1 MRCRAF
7 FHFSI
12 RRQGMKSAQ
21 PACCHPQKDDSGP
34 DETNMPPPRLQ
45 ASGAATYVQKLLHP
59 TLEAAA
65 AAYWFHLVQNH
76 PFVDGNKR
84 AGLISCLAFLLK
96 NGRTLDISSQNLVE
110 ITLKIARGNLKKP
123 EIEEIIRQNIMP
135 LQRPLI

>member
-1 MRCRAF
+1 MTE
-7 FHFSI
+7 SEI
-12 RRQGMKSAQ
+12 RTLHRLAIERDGTHPGVLDENLLRSAIAMPRQTFA
-21 PACCHPQKDDSGP
+21 
-34 DETNMPPPRLQ
+34 R
-45 ASGAATYVQKLLHP
+45 KLLHP